1 MGKYAFGR
9 PFSLIFMV
17 FKLPMRLIH
26 PIHHPLA
33 VWQVELFIFS
43 KTSQLTLWAAVKD
56 LRLRKLSERLISY
69 KLYEKIFLVSRFLV
83 LVNQDLELVEI
94 QFQPTLYL
102 ILLAPFLR
110 VQLINRLHRHHPKIQ

>member
-1 MGKYAFGR
+1 
-9 PFSLIFMV
+9 
-17 FKLPMRLIH
+17 MRLIH

-69 KLYEKIFLVSRFLV
+69 KLYENIPGIEVPGAGKSRSG
-83 LVNQDLELVEI
+83 
-94 QFQPTLYL
+94 TG
-102 ILLAPFLR
+102 
-110 VQLINRLHRHHPKIQ
+110 